1 MIHFN
6 FNNLLDDLIIPIGV
20 VFGYDKNR
28 WLILGLCKVTSRPSD
43 THFILESYGISKEMS
58 TAIKENAQEYRLWK
72 NSNPEKYKSFIRK
85 IIHSDIDAVIS
96 KADYLICLWDEN
108 VIQGGGTHAE
118 VTFAYWYHKPVFLVN
133 QLKKVV
139 LSSWIEACS
148 TSVFDDFES
157 LRIYLLNLYKSKKG

>member
-1 MIHFN
+1 MMVYLSGAMENAPKEGKEWREDIT
-6 FNNLLDDLIIPIGV
+6 
-20 VFGYDKNR
+20 K
-28 WLILGLCKVTSRPSD
+28 WLKKELNHRVIDPVLMSR
-43 THFILESYGISKEMS
+43 E

-85 IIHSDIDAVIS
+85 VIHSDIDAVIS

-118 VTFAYWYHKPVFLVN
+118 VTFAYWYHKPVFLIN
-133 QLKKVV
+133 QLKKVK

-148 TSVFDDFES
+148 TSVFDDFKS
-157 LRIYLLNLYKSKKG
+157 LRLYLSILYKSNQG